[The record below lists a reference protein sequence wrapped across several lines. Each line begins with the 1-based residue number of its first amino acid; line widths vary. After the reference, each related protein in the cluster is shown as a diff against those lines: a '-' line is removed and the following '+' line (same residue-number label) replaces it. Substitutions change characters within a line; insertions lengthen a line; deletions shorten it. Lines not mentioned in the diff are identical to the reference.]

1 MPAKRPAR
9 APAPRAPARRAPTA
23 PPPDGGAAEAAEA
36 PAPDPM
42 VAEFLEHLEKERGVS
57 PNTLVAYRRDLLGL
71 TAFLGRYGGGD
82 PAARTGRVDW
92 AAVDRLALRAYLGH
106 LARRGLAK
114 RSIGRALSA
123 ARTFFRY
130 LHREELVEAN
140 PARTVASPK
149 PDRRLPGYLDRA
161 QTRALFALAEARAEG
176 GRFADVR
183 NLAVLELLYTAGLR
197 VSELQGA
204 NRADL
209 DLLTQQIKVRGKG
222 RKERIVPLGDHAV
235 RALRQ
240 YEARRD
246 ALAAQLGRDAS
257 GRPAADRTAVFL
269 TDRGRRVTVRAV
281 QDAVTR
287 LLRAVDGD
295 QGLSTHS
302 LRHTFATH
310 LVDAGADLRAVQE
323 LLGHASITTTQVY
336 THTSVERLRQVYRQA
351 HPRA

>member
-1 MPAKRPAR
+1 MGDATGGPPG
-9 APAPRAPARRAPTA
+9 APAAGLAP
-23 PPPDGGAAEAAEA
+23 E
-36 PAPDPM
+36 

-57 PNTLVAYRRDLLGL
+57 PNTLVAYRRDLVRL
-71 TAFLGRYGGGD
+71 TEFLARYGAGGD
-82 PAARTGRVDW
+82 RAGGAAGRVDW
-92 AAVDRLALRAYLGH
+92 GAVDRLALRAYLGH
-106 LARRGLAK
+106 LTRRGLAK

-149 PDRRLPGYLDRA
+149 AERRLPGHLDRA

-183 NLAVLELLYTAGLR
+183 ALAVVELLYTAGLR
-197 VSELQGA
+197 VSELQGV
-204 NRADL
+204 NRGDL
-209 DLLTQQIKVRGKG
+209 DLLAQQVKVRGKG
-222 RKERIVPLGDHAV
+222 RKERIVPLGEHAV

-246 ALAAQLGRDAS
+246 ALAAQLGRDAA
-257 GRPAADRTAVFL
+257 GRPAVDRAAVFVD
-269 TDRGRRVTVRAV
+269 DRGRRVTVRAV
-281 QDAVTR
+281 QHAVTK
-287 LLRAVDGD
+287 LLRAVDGG

-302 LRHTFATH
+302 MRHTFATH

-323 LLGHASITTTQVY
+323 LLGHASITTTQIY
-336 THTSVERLRQVYRQA
+336 THTSVERLKQVYRQA